1 MSWYEGA
8 EPGWLTIEVNPNTGK
23 TSVEKVWHFEMN
35 EEGITPLVKNADGA
49 MVESTPN
56 LVDVIRATPLEAAKI
71 AAMYKLKAMADRA
84 TTQQQMD
91 SISEASKFVMAW
103 SASDR

>member
-1 MSWYEGA
+1 MSVYEKA
-8 EPGWLTIEVNPNTGK
+8 EAGWLTIEVNPRTGK
-23 TSVEKVWHFEMN
+23 TNVDKVWYFEMN

-84 TTQQQMD
+84 TTQQQLD
-91 SISEASKFVMAW
+91 SISEAAGFVMAW
-103 SASDR
+103 SANGR